1 MINVSISRITVKGAT
16 LVSEYQSL
24 LMASLLIHKISIVLM
39 KDERQPEEERLRR
52 RSVKTNSL
60 VIIEDY

>member
-1 MINVSISRITVKGAT
+1 MKGAT